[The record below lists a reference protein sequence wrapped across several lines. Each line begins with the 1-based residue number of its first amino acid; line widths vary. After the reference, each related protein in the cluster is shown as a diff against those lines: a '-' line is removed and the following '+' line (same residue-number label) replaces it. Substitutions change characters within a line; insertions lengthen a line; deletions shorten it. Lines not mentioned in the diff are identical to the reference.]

1 METNIFKNAYH
12 VIMSAILEKANEIH
26 SKTKLHTNDIEFVIN
41 KNMGTNNLENAYHII
56 MLAILAKANEIH
68 SKTKLHTNDIEIVI
82 NNSIFENMKKIINDA
97 EGKVINYT
105 VDDNPDKIYYI
116 GTLFGMKCFIDITE
130 NSYSYQAYARYKK
143 PNETKY
149 HIEDINFLDGMD
161 DAIKRFF
168 V

>member
-41 KNMGTNNLENAYHII
+41 
-56 MLAILAKANEIH
+56 
-68 SKTKLHTNDIEIVI
+68 
-82 NNSIFENMKKIINDA
+82 NSIFENMKKIINDA
-97 EGKVINYT
+97 EGKLISYT
-105 VDDNPDKIYYI
+105 IDNNQDKIYYI
-116 GTLFGMKCFIDITE
+116 GTLFGMKCFIDTTE

-149 HIEDINFLDGMD
+149 HIEDINFLDEMD
-161 DAIKRFF
+161 DEIKRFF

>member
-1 METNIFKNAYH
+1 METDIFKNAYH
-12 VIMSAILEKANEIH
+12 VIMKAILE
-26 SKTKLHTNDIEFVIN
+26 
-41 KNMGTNNLENAYHII
+41 
-56 MLAILAKANEIH
+56 KANEIH

-97 EGKVINYT
+97 EGKVISYT
-105 VDDNPDKIYYI
+105 VDNNPDKIYYI
-116 GTLFGMKCFIDITE
+116 GNLFGMKCFIDTTE
-130 NSYSYQAYARYKK
+130 NSYSYQAYVKYKK

-149 HIEDINFLDGMD
+149 HIEDINFLDEMD

>member
-1 METNIFKNAYH
+1 METDNF
-12 VIMSAILEKANEIH
+12 
-26 SKTKLHTNDIEFVIN
+26 
-41 KNMGTNNLENAYHII
+41 ENAYHII
-56 MLAILAKANEIH
+56 MISILAKANEIH
-68 SKTKLHTNDIEIVI
+68 SKTNLHTSDIEIVI
-82 NNSIFENMKKIINDA
+82 NNSIFENMKKIINDT

-105 VDDNPDKIYYI
+105 VDNNPDKIYYI
-116 GTLFGMKCFIDITE
+116 GTLFGMKCFIDTTE

-149 HIEDINFLDGMD
+149 HIENINFLEGID

>member
-1 METNIFKNAYH
+1 MKKLHFKNAYH
-12 VIMSAILEKANEIH
+12 IIMSAILAKANEIH
-26 SKTKLHTNDIEFVIN
+26 TKTKLRTNDIEFVIN
-41 KNMGTNNLENAYHII
+41 KNMGTNNFENAYHII
-56 MLAILAKANEIH
+56 MMAILAKANEIH

-97 EGKVINYT
+97 EGKLISYT
-105 VDDNPDKIYYI
+105 IDNNPDKIYYI
-116 GTLFGMKCFIDITE
+116 GTLFGMKCFIDTTE

-149 HIEDINFLDGMD
+149 HIENINFLDEMD

>member
-1 METNIFKNAYH
+1 METNNF
-12 VIMSAILEKANEIH
+12 ENE
-26 SKTKLHTNDIEFVIN
+26 
-41 KNMGTNNLENAYHII
+41 YHII
-56 MLAILAKANEIH
+56 MKAILEKANEIH

-82 NNSIFENMKKIINDA
+82 NNSIFENMKKIIKKKK
-97 EGKVINYT
+97 EKVINYT
-105 VDDNPDKIYYI
+105 VDNNPDKIYYI
-116 GTLFGMKCFIDITE
+116 GTLFGMKCFIDTTE

>member
-1 METNIFKNAYH
+1 METDIFKNAYH
-12 VIMSAILEKANEIH
+12 VIMKAILE
-26 SKTKLHTNDIEFVIN
+26 
-41 KNMGTNNLENAYHII
+41 
-56 MLAILAKANEIH
+56 KANEIH

-97 EGKVINYT
+97 EGKLISYT
-105 VDDNPDKIYYI
+105 IDNNPDKIYYI
-116 GTLFGMKCFIDITE
+116 GTLFGMKCFIDTTE

>member
-1 METNIFKNAYH
+1 MINIIYN
-12 VIMSAILEKANEIH
+12 NEIID
-26 SKTKLHTNDIEFVIN
+26 TV
-41 KNMGTNNLENAYHII
+41 NNIDEALYLKKEY
-56 MLAILAKANEIH
+56 EIAF
-68 SKTKLHTNDIEIVI
+68 HTNDIEIVI
-82 NNSIFENMKKIINDA
+82 NNSIFENMKKIINDT

-105 VDDNPDKIYYI
+105 VDNNPDKIYYI
-116 GTLFGMKCFIDITE
+116 GTLFGMKCFIDTTE

-149 HIEDINFLDGMD
+149 HIENINFLDGMD

>member
-1 METNIFKNAYH
+1 METNNFK
-12 VIMSAILEKANEIH
+12 
-26 SKTKLHTNDIEFVIN
+26 
-41 KNMGTNNLENAYHII
+41 NAYHII

-68 SKTKLHTNDIEIVI
+68 TKTKLRTSDIEIVINKNMGTNNFENAYHIIMMAILAKANEIHTKTKLHTNDIEIII

-97 EGKVINYT
+97 EGKVINYII
-105 VDDNPDKIYYI
+105 DNNPDKIYYI
-116 GTLFGMKCFIDITE
+116 GTLFGMKCFIDTIE

-143 PNETKY
+143 PNEIKY
-149 HIEDINFLDGMD
+149 HIEDINFLDGID